1 MPGIETA
8 QMSKQEVK
16 VGTVS
21 DQADY
26 RRVVR
31 FTGAEL
37 ASVTTRQGA
46 RSRDDRGQTYT
57 LYAVPGGGGYRVH
70 LREWSRWQ
78 GETDDYSLTAVLDL
92 EQVQDQYPAL
102 ANASGLGQIVD
113 LDEDPGALDQD
124 DDGEE

>member
-57 LYAVPGGGGYRVH
+57 LYAVPGGGYRVH

-78 GETDDYSLTAVLDL
+78 GETDDYSLSAVLNLDL
-92 EQVQDQYPAL
+92 LQRQYPAL
-102 ANASGLGQIVD
+102 ANAAGLIQIVD